1 MRRNEG
7 AGVLFVL
14 MLPTQYNIIF
24 EKNQVLKC
32 KNLMIFCSK
41 IIKLCK

>member
-1 MRRNEG
+1 MRRNEA

-14 MLPTQYNIIF
+14 MPLTQYNIIF

-32 KNLMIFCSK
+32 KYLMIFCSK